1 MKKALFVSLLLVF
14 LFFVSGCFKI
24 NNPPVVSLTGSVSE
38 GQEIAPMTLVTF
50 EWEVTDF
57 DDTNVAAE
65 FKLYKN
71 GAEVLSVTDGKKA
84 FYALDQEGKYVAE
97 VVATDSMGAQTK
109 KTISFKATN
118 MKREL
123 FQSGAGLMYFDYSDL
138 FEYIEDEVFGMR
150 FYKTA
155 SEEIVPAEEVTVR
168 KRLNLLDTNE
178 DGVYD
183 TWEEIPNNR
192 SDLHRYVYL
201 PGYLEVYS
209 TLWVPYG
216 FEYGTDSIRVYYA
229 GVEGPYSGYVLF
241 YPLAEV
247 GFELNTVY
255 ARWVEAHVF
264 GNTLNDYGEAYKAF
278 ALRERYDSDEKP
290 IISLSTPDG
299 DIGPGDSFTIVVMT
313 ENVSSFADLYDV
325 RYIQLS
331 LWNSKGLVLESVEF
345 GNFMSGLKDV
355 GTFKSSDEAVTLYK
369 AFLNGADEA
378 EAADDVFATLTFSV
392 PEDYEG
398 EIIAVGLAYEGY
410 WDTYGFYP
418 DLPNPAFRDVDNG
431 SVDGFIVDH
440 EPIVFLE

>member
-57 DDTNVAAE
+57 DDTNVTAE

-71 GAEVLSVTDGKKA
+71 GAEVLSVVDTGEA
-84 FYALDQEGKYVAE
+84 VYALDEEGKYVAE

-123 FQSGAGLMYFDYSDL
+123 FQSGAGLMYFDYSDY
-138 FEYIEDEVFGMR
+138 FPYIEDEEFGIR

-183 TWEEIPNNR
+183 TWEELPNNR

-201 PGYLEVYS
+201 PSYLEAYS

-216 FEYGTDSIRVYYA
+216 FEYGEESIRAYYL
-229 GVEGPYSGYVLF
+229 GIEGPYSGFVLF
-241 YPLAEV
+241 YKFAEV
-247 GFELNTVY
+247 GFDLNIVY
-255 ARWVEAHVF
+255 ARWVEAHVP
-264 GNTLNDYGEAYKAF
+264 GGTLNDHKEAYKAF
-278 ALRERYDSDEKP
+278 SLRERYDSDEKP
-290 IISLSTPDG
+290 IISLSTPDA

-313 ENVSSFADLYDV
+313 ENVASFADLYDV

-331 LWNSKGLVLESVEF
+331 LWNSEGLVLESVEF
-345 GNFMSGLKDV
+345 GNFMAGLKDV

-378 EAADDVFATLTFSV
+378 KATDDVLATLTFSV
-392 PEDYEG
+392 PEDFEG
-398 EIIAVGLAYEGY
+398 EDIAVGLAYEGY
-410 WDTYGFYP
+410 WDTYGIYP